1 MLDYIRITSITSSCQ
16 MGFVYG
22 CS

>member
-1 MLDYIRITSITSSCQ
+1 MLDYVRITSITSSCQ
-16 MGFVYG
+16 MGFVNG